1 MSKEEST
8 GESQPTSSKY
18 RGPRRSSPYPMERL
32 SSRIDLVDVAAEIQK
47 ADAAIA
53 SRVGGELEVI
63 AEQIRS
69 LQRQAQAVLERS
81 ALDQKLHRAD
91 CRFPKKVGHIYHLYE
106 RANGTTYFSALS
118 PREWGGN
125 PPHAYLGSYRL
136 EGDQSW
142 TEADEDAP
150 PPPSAF
156 ERAQKILNANA
167 LSAEA
172 LAAHV
177 EDA

>member
-1 MSKEEST
+1 MSEKDRN
-8 GESQPTSSKY
+8 GEAPPTSSKY

-32 SSRIDLVDVAAEIQK
+32 SSPIELVDVAAEIQK
-47 ADAAIA
+47 ADTAIA

-69 LQRQAQAVLERS
+69 LQRQARAVLERS

-106 RANGTTYFSALS
+106 RDNGTTYFSALS
-118 PREWGGN
+118 PREWGEK
-125 PPHAYLGSYRL
+125 PPHSYLGSYRL

-156 ERAQKILNANA
+156 ERAQSILNANA

-177 EDA
+177 EES